1 MGACKTCKF
10 CSEMCMEKNQ
20 VIEGV
25 YDCDT
30 VEDLLQKNNLTLA
43 RAIPKCHSKEAAK
56 KHRSDITAPESD
68 VVATVRH
75 SPQAPTNHMPLAC
88 PGCGSAFNR
97 GRHRQCPEY
106 NRTCAHC
113 HKVWHFAKVCQSR
126 QALPV
131 PSNNEHQPNARAI
144 RVQSQHLSQQH
155 HLQLHTVQETA
166 TEPAPTITVQISSST
181 GTRDLNVLPDS
192 GADISAA
199 GQEVLAYLGHQVD
212 NIPPSY
218 ISPRTVNGLS
228 MSPLRKVPVTIKL
241 GK

>member
-1 MGACKTCKF
+1 
-10 CSEMCMEKNQ
+10 MEKNQ

-155 HLQLHTVQETA
+155 HLQLYTVQETA

-199 GQEVLAYLGHQVD
+199 GQEVLAYLGH
-212 NIPPSY
+212 
-218 ISPRTVNGLS
+218 
-228 MSPLRKVPVTIKL
+228 
-241 GK
+241 